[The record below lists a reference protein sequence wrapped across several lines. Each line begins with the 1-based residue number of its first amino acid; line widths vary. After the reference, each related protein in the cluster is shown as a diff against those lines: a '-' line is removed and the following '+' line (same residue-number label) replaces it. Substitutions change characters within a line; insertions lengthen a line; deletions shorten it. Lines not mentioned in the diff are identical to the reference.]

1 MHLMQEAAKREG
13 IVKYTFPR
21 EREKQERQG
30 TYVAQNGLPTYERQ
44 RS

>member
-30 TYVAQNGLPTYERQ
+30 TYVAQDKAAKH
-44 RS
+44 